1 MNRTYMRMTAST
13 FVMKEDEIAELRE
26 DRNRRAKA
34 KAAEAAPSNVCK
46 R

>member
-1 MNRTYMRMTAST
+1 MRMTAST

-34 KAAEAAPSNVCK
+34 IAKAKQPQ
-46 R
+46 

>member
-1 MNRTYMRMTAST
+1 MRMTAST

-34 KAAEAAPSNVCK
+34 TERA
-46 R
+46 RQLR